1 MHMVTSSI
9 TLSEQKGNLH
19 MNIVLLSGGSGKRL
33 WPLSNDIRS
42 KQFIKIFRTDDGKYE
57 SMIQRVY
64 RQIKKTDSNT
74 KITIATSKTQLSSIH
89 NQLGENVGISVEPC
103 RKDTFPAIALET
115 AYLHDIL
122 GVSDEEIVVV
132 CPVDP
137 YVEDDYFKAL
147 KKLGEQASRG
157 EANLVLMGIV
167 PTYPSEKYGYI
178 IPENTNNISYVST
191 FKEKPDKKTAETY
204 ISQGALWNGGVF
216 AYKLKYV
223 LDKAHE
229 LIDFTDYEDLFS
241 KYDTLTKISFDYA
254 VVEKESKIQVMRF
267 EGQWKD
273 LGTWNTFTEAMSEN
287 TIGNAEMNEK
297 CSGVNIINELNVPV
311 LAMGLHDV
319 VISASPE
326 GILVSDKEQSSYIK
340 PYVDRINQQ
349 IMFAEKSWGSFRV
362 LDVETRSLTIK
373 VTLNAGHSMNYHSHK
388 NRDEVWVVI
397 SGKGKT
403 IVDGMEQNITVGDVV
418 TMQAGCRH
426 TVFAQTELQLIEVQL
441 GEDINVHDKQKFPL

>member
-1 MHMVTSSI
+1 
-9 TLSEQKGNLH
+9 

-42 KQFIKIFRTDDGKYE
+42 KQFIKIFKTEDGRYE

-64 RQIKKTDSNT
+64 RQIKKADINT
-74 KITIATSKTQLSSIH
+74 KITIATAKTQLSSIH
-89 NQLGENVGISVEPC
+89 NQLGENVDISVEPC
-103 RKDTFPAIALET
+103 RKDTFPAIALAT

-157 EANLVLMGIV
+157 EANLGLMGIV

-340 PYVDRINQQ
+340 PYVDRINRQ